1 MTKLYSPPSG
11 HFPQELPDYCR
22 FKNGVIRRDLPT
34 LSDVELKA
42 WGWDGPFYYPQ
53 AKQTIKNQ
61 DLSSERIEELQ
72 NNENYEYD
80 EVNDAWVSKNYDYD
94 PETHKIVWYSKERK
108 YIFLLKEED
117 SSEYEVLYE
126 SGIILPEIHQLQE
139 IATNSPP
146 LPQIAQSLP
155 APPPV
160 LWNEFKLSIMQ
171 SMSFNSYIGTLLSSY
186 PIIATSLP
194 LSVSNLEYGKYDSF
208 LNIWNILKIVNPPSS
223 ELQEELVNL
232 CISCNLPEDFIN
244 SL

>member
-117 SSEYEVLYE
+117 SSSYEVLYE
-126 SGIILPEIHQLQE
+126 SGVVLPIVHSSYEV
-139 IATNSPP
+139 ATTSPV
-146 LPQIAQSLP
+146 PQVSQSLP
-155 APPPV
+155 TPPLI
-160 LWNEFKLSIMQ
+160 LWSEFKTAILQ
-171 SMSFNSYIGTLLSSY
+171 SMSFNSYIANLIQTY

-194 LSVSNLEYGKYDSF
+194 LAVLNLEYGKYDDF
-208 LNIWNILKIVNPPSS
+208 LRIWNILKSVMSPSS

-232 CISCNLPEDFIN
+232 CISCNLPQIFIN